1 MSLMVMVSVKD
12 IITSNPPSVRDE
24 RVSVL
29 MLPVVGWVLRRT
41 VLQSRETR
49 RVFMMIERMAYAAAS
64 GFIWW
69 GAFQMR
75 RFRNYRLSVFAA
87 RLALV
92 PWVFSGFP
100 FGLVF
105 GFRAL
110 RRLRLPE
117 VKARF
122 DVDRRITN

>member
-1 MSLMVMVSVKD
+1 MVAGMD
-12 IITSNPPSVRDE
+12 IIRGKRLGARE
-24 RVSVL
+24 QGGSVL
-29 MLPVVGWVLRRT
+29 QLPVVGWVLRRT

-49 RVFMMIERMAYAAAS
+49 RVFLMIERTAYAAAS

-69 GAFQMR
+69 GALQMR
-75 RFRNYRLSVFAA
+75 RFRNYHLSVFAA

-105 GFRAL
+105 GLRAL

-117 VKARF
+117 VKDRF
-122 DVDRRITN
+122 DVDRQITTR